1 MRKYRTKQKL
11 YLINILTNLLSSSS
25 CRKYTIERRT
35 VATNIPYFVTENFHE
50 YQGSLGRLEA
60 AVEDEYKT
68 NLRYACNRER
78 NYSEI
83 HFFVMSAVLLLYYII
98 NTLFFYQLQKSQC

>member
-1 MRKYRTKQKL
+1 MRKYQQQNVHSFWSR
-11 YLINILTNLLSSSS
+11 IDVNDNLFL

-78 NYSEI
+78 NYSKFI
-83 HFFVMSAVLLLYYII
+83 DIFRRIRM
-98 NTLFFYQLQKSQC
+98 

>member
-1 MRKYRTKQKL
+1 ML
-11 YLINILTNLLSSSS
+11 AF
-25 CRKYTIERRT
+25 RKYTIERRT
-35 VATNIPYFVTENFHE
+35 VAANIPYFVTENFHE

-78 NYSEI
+78 NYSKFHNSI
-83 HFFVMSAVLLLYYII
+83 FHKIIFRCMKLIKNCKFFRGI
-98 NTLFFYQLQKSQC
+98 NDDESTKCGQP

>member
-1 MRKYRTKQKL
+1 M
-11 YLINILTNLLSSSS
+11 
-25 CRKYTIERRT
+25 
-35 VATNIPYFVTENFHE
+35 ATNIPYFVSENFHE

-78 NYSEI
+78 NYSKLIEKLKLSNQ
-83 HFFVMSAVLLLYYII
+83 FDF
-98 NTLFFYQLQKSQC
+98 NR

>member
-1 MRKYRTKQKL
+1 M
-11 YLINILTNLLSSSS
+11 
-25 CRKYTIERRT
+25 
-35 VATNIPYFVTENFHE
+35 ATNIPYFVSENFHE

-78 NYSEI
+78 NYSK
-83 HFFVMSAVLLLYYII
+83 FVEKLKSSKQFDY
-98 NTLFFYQLQKSQC
+98 LFYLFIY

>member
-1 MRKYRTKQKL
+1 MFNRKYA
-11 YLINILTNLLSSSS
+11 
-25 CRKYTIERRT
+25 IERRT
-35 VATNIPYFVTENFHE
+35 VATNIPYYVTENFHE

-78 NYSEI
+78 NYSEYY
-83 HFFVMSAVLLLYYII
+83 HRKTVFVVHI
-98 NTLFFYQLQKSQC
+98 NSILIQIYRGINANEGSEFW

>member
-1 MRKYRTKQKL
+1 MDFC
-11 YLINILTNLLSSSS
+11 IID
-25 CRKYTIERRT
+25 RKYTVERRT
-35 VATNIPYFVTENFHE
+35 VSTNIPYFVTENFHE

-78 NYSEI
+78 NYSKFTI
-83 HFFVMSAVLLLYYII
+83 KFFESNYL
-98 NTLFFYQLQKSQC
+98 NDSLFFAVSQKSPC

>member
-1 MRKYRTKQKL
+1 MKEHFIIQFS
-11 YLINILTNLLSSSS
+11 NQF

-78 NYSEI
+78 NYSKPI
-83 HFFVMSAVLLLYYII
+83 HIDHCSH
-98 NTLFFYQLQKSQC
+98 